1 MINQKSLNNL
11 KPKTK
16 TKQVV
21 KLTLLPITI
30 KFLKGITG
38 KGNMSGQVDQ
48 LVSKTLKGHL
58 LSERKIE
65 ALTETITF
73 LENKKDTSLTE
84 TISIL
89 KKILPT
95 G

>member
-21 KLTLLPITI
+21 KLSLLPVTI

-38 KGNMSGQVDQ
+38 KGNMSGQVDYF
-48 LVSKTLKGHL
+48 VNKIINGYL
-58 LSERKIE
+58 LTDRKIE